1 MPLTMLPPGQEAI
14 IRDCK
19 ASEAT
24 RKFLEGL
31 GIVPGASITV
41 VSETGG
47 NLIVNVKGSRL
58 ALSKGVA
65 GQLYITLAS

>member
-14 IRDCK
+14 IRECK
-19 ASEAT
+19 ASDAT

-41 VSETGG
+41 VNETGG

-58 ALSKGVA
+58 ALSKAIA
-65 GQLYITLAS
+65 GHLYISLTR